1 MRLCDVK
8 LYAKLG
14 CKIAWEKLVYIDG
27 ESVKNM
33 LLNIHNVSEGADPNT
48 PFLLDDHG
56 NISADYVFFRIY
68 YKAYYKNSVSP
79 DEVYFISGISE
90 ININD
95 IPNKFG
101 SGAVNKPDNGNWV
114 WTNDDVIEYQ
124 LKVYLMNDDRDFLYR
139 NSGYI
144 PASNVDNHTIT
155 LHI

>member
-33 LLNIHNVSEGADPNT
+33 LLNIHNVSEGADPNE
-48 PFLLDDHG
+48 PFLLDENG
-56 NISADYVFFRIY
+56 NISADHVFFRIY

-79 DEVYFISGISE
+79 DEVHFVSGISE
-90 ININD
+90 INIDD

-101 SGAVNKPDNGNWV
+101 SGTVNKPDNSYWV
-114 WTNDDVIEYQ
+114 WTNE
-124 LKVYLMNDDRDFLYR
+124 N
-139 NSGYI
+139 
-144 PASNVDNHTIT
+144 
-155 LHI
+155 